1 MNDLPR
7 NKYEIMDIIFTF
19 LIELSMV
26 LTAILIFPN
35 LIVSLIFVIVVA
47 LFAFVVFFLWISRN
61 PFYIYLVR
69 AFTFNN
75 FFFTFIALILLYSR
89 LFATL
94 TEYPFGYI
102 LLLLPSGINLLI
114 SYKFSAVTTPS
125 DKVVGSML
133 AMVGYTKASERYL
146 FRDNP
151 EEIRKREEV
160 IAKQKTEYRYKLIV
174 ALGVALTLSSFTAL
188 IFGVI

>member
-1 MNDLPR
+1 
-7 NKYEIMDIIFTF
+7 
-19 LIELSMV
+19 
-26 LTAILIFPN
+26 
-35 LIVSLIFVIVVA
+35 
-47 LFAFVVFFLWISRN
+47 
-61 PFYIYLVR
+61 
-69 AFTFNN
+69 
-75 FFFTFIALILLYSR
+75 
-89 LFATL
+89 
-94 TEYPFGYI
+94 
-102 LLLLPSGINLLI
+102 
-114 SYKFSAVTTPS
+114 
-125 DKVVGSML
+125 ML

>member
-7 NKYEIMDIIFTF
+7 DKYEILDLIFTF
-19 LIELSMV
+19 LIELCMV
-26 LTAILIFPN
+26 LTAIFLLYN

-47 LFAFVVFFLWISRN
+47 FFAFVVLFLLISTN

-69 AFTFNN
+69 AFAFNN
-75 FFFTFIALILLYSR
+75 FIFTFI
-89 LFATL
+89 TL
-94 TEYPFGYI
+94 MIFFSKLSVTPTEYPFGYA
-102 LLLLPSGINLLI
+102 LLLLPSGIYLLI

-133 AMVGYTKASERYL
+133 AMVGHTKASERYL